1 MPYKFEITKD
11 KEGKYRF
18 RFVAPNG
25 QIMFQGQGYTEKSSA
40 TKTIDSLK
48 KNVADAEVVDLSKE

>member
-11 KEGKYRF
+11 KEGKFRF

-40 TKTIDSLK
+40 LKTIESLK
-48 KNVADAEVVDLSKE
+48 KNVADADIEDQSQ